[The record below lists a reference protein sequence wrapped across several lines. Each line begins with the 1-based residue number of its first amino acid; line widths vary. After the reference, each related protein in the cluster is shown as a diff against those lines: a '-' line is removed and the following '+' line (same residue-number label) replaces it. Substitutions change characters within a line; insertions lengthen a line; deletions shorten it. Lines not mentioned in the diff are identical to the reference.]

1 MWIMWKAVWVYYIRK
16 VQAFQGWLLHN
27 VDYVVM
33 NESFK
38 PAYTLI

>member
-27 VDYVVM
+27 VDYVKA
-33 NESFK
+33 S
-38 PAYTLI
+38 TLKWQR